1 MEMMYFVKS
10 EICVKEKNMEKDKKV
25 TETVQTDMTQEWMM
39 LKLKMPVEYQGIK
52 VDQLD
57 LSGMETLTGRDLNAV
72 YDLYAN
78 MGGSGI
84 IMQEAT
90 LLFAQ
95 LIASKVTGF
104 PLELFYVLRA
114 GDSVKLK
121 NRVYRFFFLEG

>member
-1 MEMMYFVKS
+1 ME
-10 EICVKEKNMEKDKKV
+10 KEKKAA
-25 TETVQTDMTQEWMM
+25 ETVQADKAQEWMK
-39 LKLKMPVEYQGIK
+39 LKLKTPVEYQGIK
-52 VDQLD
+52 VDELD
-57 LSGMETLTGRDLNAV
+57 LSGMEDLTGRDLNSV

>member
-1 MEMMYFVKS
+1 ME
-10 EICVKEKNMEKDKKV
+10 KEKKVLKDNEAV
-25 TETVQTDMTQEWMM
+25 SNQEW
-39 LKLKMPVEYQGIK
+39 LKIKLKEPVEYQGIR
-52 VDQLD
+52 VDTID
-57 LSGMETLTGRDLNAV
+57 LTGMESLTGRDLNSV

-95 LIASKVTGF
+95 IIASKVTGF
-104 PLELFYVLRA
+104 PIELFYILKA
-114 GDSVKLK
+114 GDSVKVK

>member
-1 MEMMYFVKS
+1 
-10 EICVKEKNMEKDKKV
+10 MEKEQKV
-25 TETVQTDMTQEWMM
+25 MDEKETSGKQEW
-39 LKLKMPVEYQGIK
+39 LKFKLKEPVEYQGIH
-52 VDQLD
+52 VESLD
-57 LSGMETLTGRDLNAV
+57 LSDMDSLTGKDLNSV

-95 LIASKVTGF
+95 IIASRVTGF
-104 PLELFYVLRA
+104 PLELFYVLKA

>member
-1 MEMMYFVKS
+1 ME
-10 EICVKEKNMEKDKKV
+10 KEKKV
-25 TETVQTDMTQEWMM
+25 VEAVDTDAKQEWMKI
-39 LKLKMPVEYQGIK
+39 KLKAPVEYQGIQ
-52 VDQLD
+52 VESLD
-57 LSGMETLTGRDLNAV
+57 LSSMETLTGRDLNAV

-104 PLELFYVLRA
+104 PLELFYAMRA

>member
-1 MEMMYFVKS
+1 MEKEKKS
-10 EICVKEKNMEKDKKV
+10 E
-25 TETVQTDMTQEWMM
+25 ETIQTDITQEW
-39 LKLKMPVEYQGIK
+39 LKLKLKTPVEYQGIK

-57 LSGMETLTGRDLNAV
+57 LSSMETLTGRDLNSI

-104 PLELFYVLRA
+104 PLELFYVLKA

>member
-1 MEMMYFVKS
+1 MEKEKKS
-10 EICVKEKNMEKDKKV
+10 E
-25 TETVQTDMTQEWMM
+25 ETIQADMTQEW
-39 LKLKMPVEYQGIK
+39 LKLKLKTPVEYQGIK

-57 LSGMETLTGRDLNAV
+57 LSDMETLTGRDLNSI

-104 PLELFYVLRA
+104 PLELFYVLKA
-114 GDSVKLK
+114 GDSVKMK

>member
-1 MEMMYFVKS
+1 MEKEKKV
-10 EICVKEKNMEKDKKV
+10 VKESESISAL
-25 TETVQTDMTQEWMM
+25 EW
-39 LKLKMPVEYQGIK
+39 LKIKLKEPVDYQGIH
-52 VDQLD
+52 VDSLD
-57 LSGMETLTGRDLNAV
+57 LSGMESLTGKDLNSV

-95 LIASKVTGF
+95 IIASKVTGF
-104 PLELFYVLRA
+104 PLELFYVLKA

>member
-1 MEMMYFVKS
+1 
-10 EICVKEKNMEKDKKV
+10 MEKEKKV
-25 TETVQTDMTQEWMM
+25 TEAVETDTKQEWMKI
-39 LKLKMPVEYQGIK
+39 KLKTPVEYQGIQ
-52 VDQLD
+52 VENLD
-57 LSGMETLTGRDLNAV
+57 LTGMEMLTGRDLNAV

-95 LIASKVTGF
+95 LIASRVTGF
-104 PLELFYVLRA
+104 PLELFYAMRA

>member
-1 MEMMYFVKS
+1 MEKEKKS
-10 EICVKEKNMEKDKKV
+10 E
-25 TETVQTDMTQEWMM
+25 ETIQTDKAREW
-39 LKLKMPVEYQGIK
+39 LKLKLKTPVEYQGIK

-57 LSGMETLTGRDLNAV
+57 LSDMETLTGRDLNAI

-104 PLELFYVLRA
+104 PLELFYALKA

>member
-1 MEMMYFVKS
+1 
-10 EICVKEKNMEKDKKV
+10 
-25 TETVQTDMTQEWMM
+25 
-39 LKLKMPVEYQGIK
+39 
-52 VDQLD
+52 
-57 LSGMETLTGRDLNAV
+57 
-72 YDLYAN
+72 

-104 PLELFYVLRA
+104 PLELFYAMRA

>member
-1 MEMMYFVKS
+1 
-10 EICVKEKNMEKDKKV
+10 MEKDKKA
-25 TETVQTDMTQEWMM
+25 TETAQADTTLEWMM

-57 LSGMETLTGRDLNAV
+57 LSGMDTLTGRDLNAV

-114 GDSVKLK
+114 SDSVKLK

>member
-1 MEMMYFVKS
+1 ME
-10 EICVKEKNMEKDKKV
+10 KEKKTE
-25 TETVQTDMTQEWMM
+25 ETVQADMAQEWMK
-39 LKLKMPVEYQGIK
+39 LKLKTPVEYQGIK

-57 LSGMETLTGRDLNAV
+57 LSGMEDLTGRDLNSV

-95 LIASKVTGF
+95 LITSKVTGL

-114 GDSVKLK
+114 SDSVKLK